1 MTPREFAIKKRK
13 NGMVTSLALKPSNF
27 DRKMKSYKYSILK
40 TKVAGVFSKHHPSV
54 FIIA

>member
-1 MTPREFAIKKRK
+1 MMNLPLK

-40 TKVAGVFSKHHPSV
+40 TKVTGVFSDHHLLFPE
-54 FIIA
+54 

>member
-1 MTPREFAIKKRK
+1 MMNLLLKNMK

-40 TKVAGVFSKHHPSV
+40 TKVTGVFSKHHLLFPE
-54 FIIA
+54 